1 MNRFVLFFSLII
13 LALFSCKKEKCQSK
27 IVKEYLHE
35 ASDSLFATIPYKAND
50 TIVFVGKGLD
60 TSVLISSE
68 VKHYYQEEFVDL
80 IGKGL
85 ECPDQEK
92 HINEVYEINYKGSGS
107 YLLNYSVK
115 FFSSKD
121 YIEFFEFKVNNEF
134 SFKMPFNK
142 TLDTFWYDVPIMF
155 RGKEVKTLKL
165 NEFFSKSAIL
175 LFYKDEGIVYI
186 NINNSYLYTK
196 Q

>member
-1 MNRFVLFFSLII
+1 MNKFVLFFSLII

-27 IVKEYLHE
+27 IVKEYSHE
-35 ASDSLFATIPYKAND
+35 VSDSLFASIPYKAND
-50 TIVFVGKGLD
+50 TIVFVGRGLD

-92 HINEVYEINYKGSGS
+92 HVNEVYEINYKGSGS
-107 YLLNYSVK
+107 YLLNFSVK

-121 YIEFFEFKVNNEF
+121 YIDFFDFKINNEY
-134 SFKMPFNK
+134 SFKMPFDRS
-142 TLDTFWYDVPIMF
+142 LDTLWNDVPIMF
-155 RGKEVKTLKL
+155 RGKEVKTIKLK
-165 NEFFSKSAIL
+165 ESFSKSAIL
-175 LFYKDEGIVYI
+175 IFYYDEGIVYI
-186 NINNSYLYTK
+186 NIDNEHRYTK

>member
-1 MNRFVLFFSLII
+1 MNKFVLFFSLIT

-35 ASDSLFATIPYKAND
+35 ASDSLFASIPYKAND
-50 TIVFVGKGLD
+50 TIVFVGRGLD

-92 HINEVYEINYKGSGS
+92 HVNEVYEINYKGSGS
-107 YLLNYSVK
+107 YLLNFSVK

-121 YIEFFEFKVNNEF
+121 YIDFFDFKINNEY
-134 SFKMPFNK
+134 SFKMPFDRS
-142 TLDTFWYDVPIMF
+142 LDTLWNDVPIMF
-155 RGKEVKTLKL
+155 RGKEVKTIKLK
-165 NEFFSKSAIL
+165 ESFSKSAIL
-175 LFYKDEGIVYI
+175 LFYYDEGIVYI
-186 NINNSYLYTK
+186 NIDNEHRYTK